1 MNHCR
6 LDQFDET
13 NQLIIKKEKMMRIN
27 LCAELVTMSNSYKV
41 KYIQD
46 VALASPTNW
55 TVLELQNKLASWA
68 EQYKLAVSGDYLI
81 SCTMWVD
88 SCLTFKAS
96 WSQKRGNVAVW
107 WLLLIIQMKFHFSPS
122 QVYRLTNKLTI
133 TLWYECMIL
142 MSIAPS
148 ISILCGWKYF
158 NKNCWGFY
166 WIKSD

>member
-55 TVLELQNKLASWA
+55 TVLELQNKLAS
-68 EQYKLAVSGDYLI
+68 
-81 SCTMWVD
+81 
-88 SCLTFKAS
+88 
-96 WSQKRGNVAVW
+96 
-107 WLLLIIQMKFHFSPS
+107 
-122 QVYRLTNKLTI
+122 
-133 TLWYECMIL
+133 
-142 MSIAPS
+142 
-148 ISILCGWKYF
+148 
-158 NKNCWGFY
+158 
-166 WIKSD
+166 